1 MLNAN
6 QLIII
11 NCVRVL
17 PCVAQFYLILLWSER
32 MGIMAMTGN
41 YAVEIVRYRIWRACL
56 FPGFGELSEY
66 VARHLFE

>member
-1 MLNAN
+1 
-6 QLIII
+6 
-11 NCVRVL
+11 
-17 PCVAQFYLILLWSER
+17 
-32 MGIMAMTGN
+32 MGIVAMTGN